1 MRAKVTL
8 NEIFCIK
15 TRYIPNNNGLPI
27 ATLEL

>member
-1 MRAKVTL
+1 MSAKVKI

-15 TRYIPNNNGLPI
+15 TRYILNNNGPPI